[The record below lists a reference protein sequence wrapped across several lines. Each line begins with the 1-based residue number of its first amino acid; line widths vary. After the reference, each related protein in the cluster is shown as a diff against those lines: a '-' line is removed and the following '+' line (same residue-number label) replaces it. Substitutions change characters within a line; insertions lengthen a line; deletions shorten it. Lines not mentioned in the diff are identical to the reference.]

1 MQLNEIT
8 NDINDLRIL
17 KEMKRGNVGI
27 TFLFLVVVVI
37 VLLFCGIMLF
47 YVHLQESDKIP
58 EGVFI
63 KEVNVSG
70 LTREEAIQRVSSA
83 LEMQMNKTIQLRYKN
98 EVYYVEIE
106 QIEARFDINASVDYA
121 LKIGKSGNIF
131 KDFDNYFK
139 VYVNNINIEP
149 IFEYNKVALKD
160 FLQKIEA
167 DLPDQLQQPSYYI
180 EDGDL
185 IVTNGVNG
193 VGIEY
198 EQIEKT
204 IASAIQDIS
213 YSKKVIDIPTYTTY
227 PDKIDVAAIHGEVYR
242 ERENAYFTTD
252 PYAVYPD
259 VVGVDFDQ
267 GRLQAEI
274 DEDPLKEEYV
284 IGLDYSRADV
294 TVNDLGKE
302 AFPDLL
308 GSFSTDYVNNPDRTT
323 NLRLAARKIN
333 GTVIMPGEEFSY
345 NKVVG
350 KRTISAGYK
359 EAAIYQDGA
368 VVDGVGGGICQVTT
382 TLYNAAIKANM
393 EITQRR
399 NHMFIP
405 SYVGGGKDATVAW
418 GSTDFKFINSRD
430 YPIKIEAAVSDG
442 TCRVK
447 IYGLRKSDDYDN
459 IYLTT
464 KTIKKTSNS
473 IVIDSYRVYER
484 DGEVVFSKKM
494 YRDTYKVH

>member
-1 MQLNEIT
+1 MHFNGIT
-8 NDINDLRIL
+8 KDINDIRIL
-17 KEMKRGNVGI
+17 KEMKRGSIGF
-27 TFLFLVVVVI
+27 TFLFLVVI
-37 VLLFCGIMLF
+37 LFVLVFCGILLV
-47 YVHLQESDKIP
+47 YVHFQESDKIP
-58 EGVFI
+58 EGVYV
-63 KEVNVSG
+63 KSVYVSG
-70 LTREEAIQRVSSA
+70 LNRDEAIERVNRA
-83 LEMQMNKTIQLRYKN
+83 LDAQMNKTIQLQYKN
-98 EVYYVEIE
+98 EVYYLEIE
-106 QIEARFDINASVDYA
+106 QIEAKFDVEASIDYA

-131 KDFDNYFK
+131 KDFNTYLD
-139 VYVNNINIEP
+139 VYVNNVNIEP
-149 IFEYNKVALKD
+149 IFEYNKEALKD
-160 FLQKIEA
+160 YLQKIEA

-180 EDGDL
+180 DDGDL

-193 VGIEY
+193 VGIEF
-198 EQIEKT
+198 EQMDKT
-204 IASAIQDIS
+204 IATAIQDIS
-213 YSKKVIDIPTYTTY
+213 YSKRVLEIPTYTTY

-242 ERENAYFTTD
+242 KEENAYFTTE
-252 PYAVYPD
+252 PYAVFAD
-259 VVGVDFDQ
+259 VVGVDFDE
-267 GRLQAEI
+267 GRLQAQI

-284 IGLDYSRADV
+284 IGLDYTKADV
-294 TVNDLGKE
+294 TVDDLGRE

-308 GSFSTDYVNNPDRTT
+308 GSFSTEYVNNPDRTT

-333 GTVIMPGEEFSY
+333 GTVVMPGEEFSY

-359 EAAIYQDGA
+359 EAAIYQDGT
-368 VVDGVGGGICQVTT
+368 VTNGVGGGICQVTT

-405 SYVGGGKDATVAW
+405 SYVSGGKDATVAW
-418 GSTDFKFINSRD
+418 GSTDFRFVNSRD
-430 YPIKIEAAVSDG
+430 YPIKIEAGVSDG

-464 KTIKKTSNS
+464 KTVKKTSNS

-484 DGEVVFSKKM
+484 DGEVVYSKKM
-494 YRDTYKVH
+494 YRDTYKLH